1 MNDLTTFDFQ
11 NHAVRTVVI
20 DSEPYWVARDVA
32 EVLGY
37 ANTNDA
43 ISKHCRG
50 VAKRYPIIDA
60 LGRTQEA
67 RVIGESDLYRL
78 IAHSNLPAAEAFESW
93 IYEEVLP
100 TIRRTGSYDAGVKG
114 PKRWGRTAMTTSQLA
129 SEFLAFKRVA
139 LAVGLTGN
147 AAVISANG
155 MTEREYG
162 IAPLGL
168 LGIELKSEDNE
179 RVLLPSEISR
189 ILGWKNAH
197 EVNLK
202 LAELGLQ
209 ERLPGKKGGWRMTDK
224 GAEYGVLIDT
234 TKRHNNGAM
243 VQQIKWKE
251 SVLLLLTEGFSA

>member
-20 DSEPYWVARDVA
+20 GGEPYWVARDVA

-37 ANTNDA
+37 KDA
-43 ISKHCRG
+43 TTAVRSHCKG
-50 VAKRYPIIDA
+50 VQKLHP
-60 LGRTQEA
+60 LRTAGGVQEV
-67 RVIGESDLYRL
+67 RVIGEPDLYRL
-78 IAHSNLPAAEAFESW
+78 IAHSNLPAAVEFEAW
-93 IYEEVLP
+93 IFEEVLP

-114 PKRWGRTAMTTSQLA
+114 PKRWGRVGLSTRQMV
-129 SEFLAFKRVA
+129 SEFRAIKDGLAAIGIK
-139 LAVGLTGN
+139 GN
-147 AAVISANG
+147 PASISADG
-155 MTEREYG
+155 TLQREYG
-162 IAPLGL
+162 VSL
-168 LGIELKSEDNE
+168 LGILQIELKSEDNQ
-179 RVLLPSEISR
+179 RLLLPSEISR

-209 ERLPGKKGGWRMTDK
+209 DRLPGKKGGWRMTDK

-251 SVLLLLTEGFSA
+251 NVLLLLTEGFSA